1 MRFHIPQMTCGHCV
15 RTLHHAMET
24 AFPGAP
30 VVIDLGRRE
39 LDVDVDAAARPR
51 LVGAIQAAGYEPVP
65 IER

>member
-15 RTLHHAMET
+15 RTLRNAMEA

-30 VVIDLGRRE
+30 VTIDLDRRE
-39 LDVDVDAAARPR
+39 LDIDVEAAERPR
-51 LVGAIQAAGYEPVP
+51 LVGAIQDAGYESVP